1 MEKVAAMIKR
11 TAQRGRRWLLL
22 VVPLALLAAACVPE
36 GIRVPQ
42 SELSS
47 LVERKAGLIA
57 FLATDGNIYTIDQGG
72 NGMAPV
78 TADAFSDGTNYRLYG
93 LPIWSPNSESLAFA
107 GYEGASGENPNSISL
122 VRVRVMTEYPL
133 SSYAE
138 VVPVISRIDSAITL
152 VALIKSSTP
161 HHSSG

>member
-1 MEKVAAMIKR
+1 MLEWPQDHSRRIQMEKVAAMIKR

-122 VRVRVMTEYPL
+122 FT
-133 SSYAE
+133 A
-138 VVPVISRIDSAITL
+138 
-152 VALIKSSTP
+152 
-161 HHSSG
+161 